1 MKKIF
6 ISIAL
11 MIAGCAIGQA
21 QFSVKYDSEVQ
32 PKDNIQ
38 YFTPAGNNL
47 FVGDCIP
54 FYKDGV
60 FYLYWLLD
68 EGHHSALNGLGGHQ
82 WCVSTSSDLKSW
94 RHHPIAIGIDENWE
108 KSICT
113 GSVTFDGKQYYAF
126 YATRLITQDDQINE
140 QLSYAVSKDGLT
152 FKKQKPNPFYTSAP
166 GYSKR
171 HFRDPKVI
179 IDKEGVF
186 HLFVSSETDN
196 YVISEGRGCLVH
208 LTSKDLKNWQVQEP
222 LISGMR
228 DVPECPDYF
237 QWNGWYYLVYG
248 QGGDTYYVKSR
259 NPYGPWEYPESQALL
274 EQWVNV
280 AKTAE
285 FKDNRRIV
293 AGWVP
298 SKRENKDYG
307 PERFGGSIILREAY
321 QLPNGDLATKFPT
334 EAIWATRSHFHV
346 NLTEAENAKKVSGR
360 EVLLDAQGAIGG
372 AYIKDIPY
380 NCRVTLEI
388 EPVSNSDEYGLFLRA
403 KDKAN
408 DGYKLSLN
416 PNKRTVR
423 LGEDAFIEVVPGLD
437 EPVKVDIIMKND
449 IIDVCIGDRR
459 CIVNR
464 LPEKKGNYLWFY
476 AKQGTVKFRNIKVSP
491 LL

>member
-1 MKKIF
+1 MERLVL
-6 ISIAL
+6 S
-11 MIAGCAIGQA
+11 
-21 QFSVKYDSEVQ
+21 
-32 PKDNIQ
+32 
-38 YFTPAGNNL
+38 
-47 FVGDCIP
+47 
-54 FYKDGV
+54 
-60 FYLYWLLD
+60 
-68 EGHHSALNGLGGHQ
+68 GL
-82 WCVSTSSDLKSW
+82 W
-94 RHHPIAIGIDENWE
+94 
-108 KSICT
+108 T
-113 GSVTFDGKQYYAF
+113 G
-126 YATRLITQDDQINE
+126 R
-140 QLSYAVSKDGLT
+140 
-152 FKKQKPNPFYTSAP
+152 
-166 GYSKR
+166 
-171 HFRDPKVI
+171 
-179 IDKEGVF
+179 
-186 HLFVSSETDN
+186 
-196 YVISEGRGCLVH
+196 
-208 LTSKDLKNWQVQEP
+208 
-222 LISGMR
+222 
-228 DVPECPDYF
+228 
-237 QWNGWYYLVYG
+237 
-248 QGGDTYYVKSR
+248 DTYYVKSR

-321 QLPNGDLATKFPT
+321 QLPNGDLATKFPA
-334 EAIWATRSHFHV
+334 EAIWATRSPLRV
-346 NLTEAENAKKVSGR
+346 NLTEAENAKKVSDR

-372 AYIKDIPY
+372 AYIKDMPY

-388 EPVSNSDEYGLFLRA
+388 GPVSNSDEYGLFLRA

>member
-1 MKKIF
+1 M
-6 ISIAL
+6 
-11 MIAGCAIGQA
+11 
-21 QFSVKYDSEVQ
+21 
-32 PKDNIQ
+32 
-38 YFTPAGNNL
+38 
-47 FVGDCIP
+47 
-54 FYKDGV
+54 
-60 FYLYWLLD
+60 
-68 EGHHSALNGLGGHQ
+68 
-82 WCVSTSSDLKSW
+82 
-94 RHHPIAIGIDENWE
+94 
-108 KSICT
+108 
-113 GSVTFDGKQYYAF
+113 
-126 YATRLITQDDQINE
+126 
-140 QLSYAVSKDGLT
+140 SYAVSKDGLT

-321 QLPNGDLATKFPT
+321 QLPNGDLATKFPA
-334 EAIWATRSHFHV
+334 EAIWATRSPLRV
-346 NLTEAENAKKVSGR
+346 NLTEAENAKKVSDR

-372 AYIKDIPY
+372 AYIK
-380 NCRVTLEI
+380 R
-388 EPVSNSDEYGLFLRA
+388 
-403 KDKAN
+403 
-408 DGYKLSLN
+408 
-416 PNKRTVR
+416 
-423 LGEDAFIEVVPGLD
+423 
-437 EPVKVDIIMKND
+437 
-449 IIDVCIGDRR
+449 
-459 CIVNR
+459 
-464 LPEKKGNYLWFY
+464 Y
-476 AKQGTVKFRNIKVSP
+476 A
-491 LL
+491 L